1 VSQQTVQ
8 APAQTQVQAPEQTTV
23 QTQVQAPAQAT
34 PSSVYTWP
42 TAGAV
47 LQRMPLS
54 TATILV
60 AICIALLAA
69 AGMRRK

>member
-1 VSQQTVQ
+1 VLQQTVQ
-8 APAQTQVQAPEQTTV
+8 APAQTQVQTTV
-23 QTQVQAPAQAT
+23 QTPVQTVAQTQAT

-54 TATILV
+54 TATILA
-60 AICIALLAA
+60 AIGVALLAA
-69 AGMRRK
+69 ARLRRK